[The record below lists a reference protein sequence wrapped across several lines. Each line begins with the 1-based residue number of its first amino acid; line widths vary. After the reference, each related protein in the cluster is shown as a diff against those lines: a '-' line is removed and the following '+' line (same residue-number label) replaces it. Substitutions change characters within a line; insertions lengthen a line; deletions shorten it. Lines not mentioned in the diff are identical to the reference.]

1 LSRTSHEE
9 RNIPKCE
16 FVPAQ
21 PADERIRARGDGAIL
36 KEGREVEER
45 LKELMQELGNAINES
60 LSESDRI
67 SAVIAEFKNA
77 GYEVFL
83 VLEATV
89 GFNKR
94 GDESGENET
103 DGTPASSHLEFQTA
117 GTLKWTSQDQR
128 FLRALK
134 IAVDEE
140 AGT

>member
-1 LSRTSHEE
+1 MAASS
-9 RNIPKCE
+9 
-16 FVPAQ
+16 
-21 PADERIRARGDGAIL
+21 ARS
-36 KEGREVEER
+36 
-45 LKELMQELGNAINES
+45 Q
-60 LSESDRI
+60 
-67 SAVIAEFKNA
+67 SAPQRSASTACATRSSEFKNA

-103 DGTPASSHLEFQTA
+103 EGTPASSRLEFQTA

-134 IAVDEE
+134 ISVDEE
-140 AGT
+140 AGS